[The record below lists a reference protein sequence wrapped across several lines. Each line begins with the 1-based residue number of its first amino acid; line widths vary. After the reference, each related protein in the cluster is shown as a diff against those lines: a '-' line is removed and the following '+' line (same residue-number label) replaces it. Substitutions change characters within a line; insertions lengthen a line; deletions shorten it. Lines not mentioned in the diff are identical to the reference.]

1 MPQVL
6 ATTIDELKAF
16 IKEEKDVSSEVSS
29 LGHFRQSLDDKKS
42 RQRWPYT
49 NTSAHLSHPALPKL
63 SNFPQKQKTDFH
75 LL

>member
-29 LGHFRQSLDDKKS
+29 LGHF
-42 RQRWPYT
+42 
-49 NTSAHLSHPALPKL
+49 
-63 SNFPQKQKTDFH
+63 
-75 LL
+75 

>member
-29 LGHFRQSLDDKKS
+29 LGQLRQILDD
-42 RQRWPYT
+42 T
-49 NTSAHLSHPALPKL
+49 HLR
-63 SNFPQKQKTDFH
+63 
-75 LL
+75 

>member
-29 LGHFRQSLDDKKS
+29 LGHFRQSLD
-42 RQRWPYT
+42 
-49 NTSAHLSHPALPKL
+49 NIHLR
-63 SNFPQKQKTDFH
+63 
-75 LL
+75 